1 MNTTF
6 NRHQWLQET
15 GKSGISDGAKLRAQA
30 LWSFAN
36 EKGYCWPNQQ
46 QIEGKIGHKKTGR
59 TSQFIKEL
67 AESGFIQKGS
77 QMGSAGYPSANYLL
91 RIPTSVGSNT
101 PSTSLE
107 SSTTQENIDG
117 KLAPTHVGA
126 YRNSGELVPTVV
138 GQYFY
143 QLPPESNEDF
153 VVNGVDTR
161 PPPEWAIAGN
171 DLKSGEATELEH

>member
-1 MNTTF
+1 MNLKF

-30 LWSFAN
+30 LWSFAD

-91 RIPTSVGSNT
+91 RIPTMVGSNT
-101 PSTSLE
+101 ANTSLE
-107 SSTTQENIDG
+107 SLKTQENIHG
-117 KLAPTHVGA
+117 ELAPTDVGA
-126 YRNSGELVPTVV
+126 YENIGELVPTVV

-143 QLPPESNEDF
+143 QLPPESDDDY
-153 VVNGVDTR
+153 VVDGVDTR
-161 PPPEWAIAGN
+161 PPPEWAVAGD
-171 DLKSGEATELEH
+171 DLESDEEAS